1 MIYLALLYA
10 WRKTVSR
17 CFLRNKDI
25 EFEENGSN
33 TDYLEFSNYEKGDYT
48 KNDRLYI
55 YIIKKV

>member
-17 CFLRNKDI
+17 CFFRKLKFARN
-25 EFEENGSN
+25 
-33 TDYLEFSNYEKGDYT
+33 KGDYT